1 MIVLL
6 DLDNT
11 LIDFNECARQSIIK
25 IFNNFNL
32 PYTEDVFKTFTDE
45 NIKIW
50 KRLEKGEITKA
61 YLRANRW
68 NIILE
73 KLNLVADGPAIEE
86 LFEKGIA
93 KSAYEV
99 TGAKELLEY
108 LYKNHD
114 LYVVSNGFRKVQ
126 ENRLNI
132 SNFKK
137 YFKGMFF
144 SEDIGISKPQ
154 KEFFDYCFSE
164 LKNPKKE
171 NVILIGDSISAD
183 IFGGNNYN
191 IKTIWFN
198 KNNEKCPD
206 NVKPTYIVRT
216 LNEIQSII

>member
-6 DLDNT
+6 DIDNT
-11 LIDFNECARQSIIK
+11 LIDFNECARQSIIR
-25 IFNNFNL
+25 IFNDFNL
-32 PYTEDVFKTFTDE
+32 PYSNNVFKTFTDE

-50 KRLEKGEITKA
+50 KRLENGEITKA

-73 KLNLVADGPAIEE
+73 KLGLIADGPAIEE
-86 LFEKGIA
+86 LFEKGISE
-93 KSAYEV
+93 SAYEV
-99 TGAKELLEY
+99 TGAKELLAY
-108 LYKNHD
+108 LYSKHD
-114 LYVVSNGFRKVQ
+114 LYVVSNGFRVVQ
-126 ENRLNI
+126 ENRLNL
-132 SNFKK
+132 SDFKK

-154 KEFFDYCFSE
+154 KEFFDYCFYE
-164 LKNPKKE
+164 LNNPEKE

-183 IFGGNNYN
+183 IKGGNSYN

-206 NVKPTYIVRT
+206 DVKPTYIVKT
-216 LNEIQSII
+216 LSEIQNII